1 MKLNVFLGIVFIL
14 LILANVYVR
23 PDETKLNFEFLP
35 EMVRTAS
42 YKAFD
47 ENENFAN
54 HMTFQAPPPHTVSQD
69 IAPDAY
75 GASEADAIRAGEELK
90 NPYGTED
97 LAAYT
102 RGGEVFR
109 TWCVPCHGGSG
120 KGDGPVAMRGF
131 PAPPPL
137 TSQSALAM
145 KDGRIFHVITH
156 GQNNMPGYASQIS
169 AEDRWKAVVYV
180 RSLQRPALAEAQA
193 ANEAAAPA
201 TAAASSAAEPSVA
214 APSAPAKPAAPAS
227 PAAQEVRP

>member
-1 MKLNVFLGIVFIL
+1 MKLNVFLAIVFVL
-14 LILANVYVR
+14 LVLANVYVR

-54 HMTFQAPPPHTVSQD
+54 HMTFQAPPPHTGSQD
-69 IAPDAY
+69 MPPDAY
-75 GASEADAIRAGEELK
+75 GASEADAVRAGEELK
-90 NPYGTED
+90 NPYGAED

-180 RSLQRPALAEAQA
+180 RSLQRPALAAEQNAPA
-193 ANEAAAPA
+193 ATAPAAAPA
-201 TAAASSAAEPSVA
+201 AAA
-214 APSAPAKPAAPAS
+214 APGESAPAS
-227 PAAQEVRP
+227 PAAPAAPAVQEVRP

>member
-1 MKLNVFLGIVFIL
+1 MRLNIFLAIVFVL
-14 LILANVYVR
+14 LVLANLYVR
-23 PDETKLNFEFLP
+23 PDETRLNFEFLP
-35 EMVRTAS
+35 EMVRTPS

-47 ENENFAN
+47 TNENFSN
-54 HMTFQAPPPHTVSQD
+54 GMTFQAPPANTVSQD

-90 NPYGTED
+90 NSYGADD

-102 RGGEVFR
+102 RGGQVFK
-109 TWCVPCHGGSG
+109 TWCVPCHGGGG

-169 AEDRWKAVVYV
+169 AEDRWKAVIYV
-180 RSLQRPALAEAQA
+180 RSLQRPALD
-193 ANEAAAPA
+193 AAAA
-201 TAAASSAAEPSVA
+201 
-214 APSAPAKPAAPAS
+214 AAPAS
-227 PAAQEVRP
+227 PAPAAGAAPAAPATPASPATQEVRP